1 MSVNR
6 NTTVLEKLPLPE
18 QQLVSKRKKKEQQRW
33 SASAT
38 ALKESYHSSSQ
49 QFILG
54 GVQTKIVN
62 SIQRLLQFLSN
73 SGKPPLGT
81 SAPCPGSRQNPLTPW
96 IVLRTSRNVFLGG
109 PPVVPAFP
117 IHPGTSNKSEC
128 FLEHEPGLKAPGMA
142 LPQGGLSL
150 VEPGWQ
156 QLASLLSPVPTLRKK
171 TNPLITMPVQYD
183 YCTRGT
189 KWPHLGEKKILIKMQ
204 YHANSF
210 VLFGTRFKQ
219 EQRLPLS
226 RLLRLQH
233 STKKLPGK
241 RKALQLQHAWIWH
254 TFFFKIE
261 KYF

>member
-62 SIQRLLQFLSN
+62 SVQRLLQFLSN

-81 SAPCPGSRQNPLTPW
+81 SAPCPGSRQNPSTPW

-189 KWPHLGEKKILIKMQ
+189 KWPHLGEKKKSWLKCSIMLTPLCYLEHDSNKNNA
-204 YHANSF
+204 YHWAAYWDFSTLPRSCQEKGKHYSSSMHGYDT
-210 VLFGTRFKQ
+210 LFF
-219 EQRLPLS
+219 
-226 RLLRLQH
+226 LR
-233 STKKLPGK
+233 
-241 RKALQLQHAWIWH
+241 
-254 TFFFKIE
+254 
-261 KYF
+261 